1 MTEEALPLV
10 HCYCFSAEDA
20 AQDGWLRVG
29 AALGVDMRG
38 RATRAHKVR
47 SVAPGKDMYCLEF
60 RLPLDA
66 ALAPPTYAP
75 TAASPL
81 AKRARLSA
89 DDASAP
95 PQAGAFQH
103 GSVHTPTQQL

>member
-1 MTEEALPLV
+1 MHGHFFLAAIAAACAAPSPALPDAFRGIGRDVAGVTEEALPLV

-66 ALAPPTYAP
+66 ALAPPTY
-75 TAASPL
+75 
-81 AKRARLSA
+81 R
-89 DDASAP
+89 
-95 PQAGAFQH
+95 
-103 GSVHTPTQQL
+103 